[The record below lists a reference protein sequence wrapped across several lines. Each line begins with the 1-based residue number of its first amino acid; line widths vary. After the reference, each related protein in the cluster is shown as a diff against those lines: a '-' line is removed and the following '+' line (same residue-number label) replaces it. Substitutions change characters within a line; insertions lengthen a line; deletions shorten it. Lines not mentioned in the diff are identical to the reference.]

1 MDGSCG
7 FGRSVGAEPSRVL
20 AAFGKSPKLR
30 KHAKPDI
37 VRWVFAEMPVVA
49 IPVTDHASMR
59 RLKVRLIVSDESTI
73 KRRIERWQMR
83 FNGFENLYDVL
94 ARQLEYERDNPG
106 FLR

>member
-1 MDGSCG
+1 
-7 FGRSVGAEPSRVL
+7 
-20 AAFGKSPKLR
+20 
-30 KHAKPDI
+30 
-37 VRWVFAEMPVVA
+37 
-49 IPVTDHASMR
+49 MR